1 MPQIVISIAAAAAF
15 LATAVYLH
23 ALYRLHDV
31 IASER
36 PDWVNRRGSL
46 SFFYS
51 AFPPVFDPHIGL
63 AVIRRAFSRSLGDL
77 KSPLAAVYAR
87 RVRWCL
93 VLLLAGYGIL
103 IINGAVSGP

>member
-15 LATAVYLH
+15 IATAIYLH

-36 PDWVNRRGSL
+36 PDWVSRRGTL

-51 AFPPVFDPHIGL
+51 AFPPVFDPHVGL
-63 AVIRRAFSRSLGDL
+63 AVVRRAFSASLRDL
-77 KSPLAAVYAR
+77 SSPLAAVYAR

-93 VLLLAGYGIL
+93 VLLLAGYSVL
-103 IINGAVSGP
+103 MINGAVSGP